1 MGEVTDLEW
10 KHYYTTRLEQ
20 FEFAKV
26 VVSVAFQT
34 VQVFMVIYAS
44 ITFLE
49 TPKTLRRGRL
59 QFIVISW
66 GILLLSS
73 VHTAILLLSAFARN
87 TGKLVDLLY
96 RGGVFV
102 LDPKLSNITRT
113 LIVAAGDFLMVW
125 RCFSLWRDRQWVLV
139 VPVVTGMGSLV
150 CSTVADIKQVS
161 IFFDTINTSISG
173 EGNSLLYVW
182 LAAVA
187 LSVTTNIMATCL
199 ILVPLARS
207 WWAISKACPDR
218 KASSMYSKVTAV
230 IIESAAPLAACG
242 VGLLVSRALW
252 INLCGDFPE
261 VYIAD
266 RVALSQYAIHEAVMK
281 TFSMLYVSFSA
292 LSPQMMIFRVTMG
305 KSWKNAGDS
314 EGGAMAFSQ
323 PIHFVRRKPGPD
335 IPK

>member
-1 MGEVTDLEW
+1 
-10 KHYYTTRLEQ
+10 
-20 FEFAKV
+20 A
-26 VVSVAFQT
+26 

-73 VHTAILLLSAFARN
+73 VHTAIILVSAFARN
-87 TGKLVDLLY
+87 TGRLDLLY
-96 RGGVFV
+96 RGGVF
-102 LDPKLSNITRT
+102 LLHPKLSNIART

-139 VPVVTGMGSLV
+139 VPVVTGMGSL
-150 CSTVADIKQVS
+150 
-161 IFFDTINTSISG
+161 G
-173 EGNSLLYVW
+173 EHITPPFAKIHSLLYVW

-187 LSVTTNIMATCL
+187 LSVATNIMATCL

-252 INLCGDFPE
+252 INLRGDFPA
-261 VYIAD
+261 YIAD
-266 RVALSQYAIHEAVMK
+266 RASLSQYAIHEAVMK

-314 EGGAMAFSQ
+314 EGGATAFSQ
-323 PIHFVRRKPGPD
+323 PIHFACSATETGTRDSDTEISV
-335 IPK
+335 

>member
-1 MGEVTDLEW
+1 MLE
-10 KHYYTTRLEQ
+10 E
-20 FEFAKV
+20 FEFVKV

-73 VHTAILLLSAFARN
+73 VHTAIILVSAFARN
-87 TGKLVDLLY
+87 TGRLDLLY
-96 RGGVFV
+96 RGGVF
-102 LDPKLSNITRT
+102 LLHPKLSNIART

-150 CSTVADIKQVS
+150 CSTVADIKQRP
-161 IFFDTINTSISG
+161 IYFDTTDTFILG
-173 EGNSLLYVW
+173 EIHSLLYVW

-187 LSVTTNIMATCL
+187 LSVATNIMATCL

-252 INLCGDFPE
+252 INLRGDFPA
-261 VYIAD
+261 YIAD
-266 RVALSQYAIHEAVMK
+266 RASLSQYAIHEAVMK

-305 KSWKNAGDS
+305 KSWENAGDS
-314 EGGAMAFSQ
+314 EGGATAFSQ
-323 PIHFVRRKPGPD
+323 PIHFACSATETGTRDSDTEISV
-335 IPK
+335 